1 MTGPSRNPSA
11 LRELERE
18 RLWLERAELHA
29 GRSGF
34 AEHATTRLAAGER
47 MYGNRWARLGLM
59 RLVAEL
65 SEEAADLGAWSV
77 LALQALDRAE
87 LPPGSREC
95 AAARLHAAIL
105 CGAHAHHALSG
116 ASRELRA
123 R

>member
-1 MTGPSRNPSA
+1 MTGPFSHPSA

-34 AEHATTRLAAGER
+34 AEHATARLAAGER
-47 MYGNRWARLGLM
+47 TYGDRWARLGLV
-59 RLVAEL
+59 RLLAEL
-65 SEEAADLGAWSV
+65 GEEAADLGAWSV
-77 LALQALDRAE
+77 LALQALELAE
-87 LPPGSREC
+87 LPPDSREY
-95 AAARLHAAIL
+95 AATRLHAAIL